1 MRSIFSRALWLCLVS
16 LSPLSAYPA
25 SGTITAFAPHGKP
38 GMPKNFDWSSL
49 LPGVAETATF
59 GWVAGPLTADDI
71 NTPAV
76 TGATALKFRKG
87 LAGPEGVPSFVF
99 ETPEEV
105 TAGLLGEQV
114 PPAPPVVRT
123 PNAYSLSGNHGSEAH
138 VSFSGSSTVE
148 SKVNMGQRLTL
159 YKATITATASGAL
172 GTDLTL
178 ARQWR
183 SVATVRDPMW
193 ITAGALS
200 AVGVTEADA
209 AWDHLQIVSFSGQ
222 VDSPE
227 GRVTMRE
234 SYSDATGTLQ
244 AMEMTLTQHAAELS
258 FEGLI
263 PDLYLLGDDGVW
275 ADELPS
281 PASVDDVLSALAMNR
296 GITLGI
302 LLHGVPVPRTLLSG
316 NGDAVARINIDL
328 MVQDGAAAPPI
339 PEPETW
345 IMSVLGLAV
354 LGCRSCKDK

>member
-1 MRSIFSRALWLCLVS
+1 M
-16 LSPLSAYPA
+16 
-25 SGTITAFAPHGKP
+25 AFAPHGKP
-38 GMPKNFDWSSL
+38 SETKNFDWSHFA
-49 LPGVAETATF
+49 PEVADKAKF
-59 GWVAGPLTADDI
+59 GWAAGPLVADDI
-71 NTPAV
+71 NMPAV
-76 TGATALKFRKG
+76 EGATADKFRKG
-87 LAGPEGVPSFVF
+87 PVGPNGVPNPQGVPAFVF
-99 ETPEEV
+99 ETPAEAED
-105 TAGLLGEQV
+105 LLGELA

-138 VSFSGSSTVE
+138 VSFAGSSTAE
-148 SKVNMGQRLTL
+148 NMVNMGQRVTKF
-159 YKATITATASGAL
+159 KATITATASGSL

-209 AWDHLQIVSFSGQ
+209 AWDYLQIVSFSGQ

-263 PDLYLLGDDGVW
+263 PDLYLLGDDGVL

-281 PASVDDVLSALAMNR
+281 PASVDDVLLALAMNR

-345 IMSVLGLAV
+345 IMSMLGLAV
-354 LGCRSCKDK
+354 LGCGSRWRALPQTLS